1 MDYYRVS
8 NKLSIADFPQ
18 QEQYLKKAHVSITKT
33 PPLAVPTEELLVYI
47 AAETASMRSWA
58 EVLIFP
64 SAHSQAISSEMVS
77 L

>member
-1 MDYYRVS
+1 MS

-47 AAETASMRSWA
+47 AAGTASMRGRA